1 MPKPQKR
8 TVDDHLPKWLHSKFL
23 SAVHYI
29 WEVKNEEKE
38 LTLQRDDQVWA
49 SGQFTDEEMT
59 WVLTLLALPQVNRMV
74 MTSEDYKDFAKARQK
89 KASVH

>member
-1 MPKPQKR
+1 MNKQERR

-29 WEVKNEEKE
+29 WEVKTQDKE
-38 LTLQRDDQVWA
+38 LTIQRVDEVWA
-49 SGQFTDEEMT
+49 SGQFTDEEMC
-59 WVLTLLALPQVNRMV
+59 WVLTLLALPQVNKMV

-89 KASVH
+89 KESVH